1 MQNDFTVENF
11 WREFQSYKTDFIPAD
26 FSPSKVDLYDVIDS
40 TNSELLRRIE
50 NLRLHSDSDVFLTE
64 VSEKID
70 RTLVA
75 SGSQTA
81 GRGRIGR
88 RFYSP
93 DKTGI
98 YFSLAYIP
106 KSKPINPACVT
117 AASSVAVSR
126 AIENVFGVETKIKW
140 VNDVYVGEKKVSG
153 ILVEGFCD
161 ASGSLSGFIIGIG
174 INISMEKSEGANW
187 GKAGGIIDC
196 SKNPDAYRNSLLAAS
211 VKEVLSILDRDEKFI
226 DEYRA
231 KSFLKGKTVSVTPLV
246 GNELGVYDALVLDV
260 TDDAG
265 LLVRLEDGSEKVL
278 SSGEVSLHQ

>member
-98 YFSLAYIP
+98 YFSLAYVP
-106 KSKPINPACVT
+106 KSKAINPACVT

-161 ASGSLSGFIIGIG
+161 ASGSLAGFIIGIG
-174 INISMEKSEGANW
+174 INISMEKSDGTNW
-187 GKAGGIIDC
+187 GKAGGIIDS

-231 KSFLKGKTVSVTPLV
+231 KSFLKGKTVSITPLV